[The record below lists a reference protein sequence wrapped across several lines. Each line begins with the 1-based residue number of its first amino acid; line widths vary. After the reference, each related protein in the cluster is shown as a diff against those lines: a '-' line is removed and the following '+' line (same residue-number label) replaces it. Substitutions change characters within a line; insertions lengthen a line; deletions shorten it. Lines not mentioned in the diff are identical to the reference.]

1 MINRPI
7 PTDAFPL
14 QKEADFPASEG
25 FEEKDSKNGTFT
37 GIVQQTTQ

>member
-7 PTDAFPL
+7 PTDAVPL
-14 QKEADFPASEG
+14 QKEADFSASG
-25 FEEKDSKNGTFT
+25 SFQEKDSKNGASM